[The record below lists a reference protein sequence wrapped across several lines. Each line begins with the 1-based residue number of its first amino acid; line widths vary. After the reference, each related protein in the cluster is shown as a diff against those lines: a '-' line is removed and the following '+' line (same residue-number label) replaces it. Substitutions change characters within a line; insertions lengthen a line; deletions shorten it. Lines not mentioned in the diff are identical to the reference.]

1 MLLGIGG
8 KYMTHRT
15 AGRLGT
21 LGLTVITVLAYVM
34 AYRYFGAGR
43 SGGVWLPQTVFHLEW
58 LRFTENLQIELGPYF
73 GDDAGCHYDGFAYG
87 SYL

>member
-1 MLLGIGG
+1 MESAVLIFVLPMLMFILLGIGG

-21 LGLTVITVLAYVM
+21 LGLTVITVLAYVT

-43 SGGVWLPQTVFHLEW
+43 SGGV
-58 LRFTENLQIELGPYF
+58 
-73 GDDAGCHYDGFAYG
+73 
-87 SYL
+87 